1 MTSEAPPDEITALR
15 RDADRLRALR
25 LERDRLDLILRSVPN
40 PIIVIDTEDQIISM
54 NVAAQRLFGE
64 RATIPATA
72 VMSGRKAELSL
83 RNSAKF
89 ASFIAQLRLV
99 PGDRKTGELALVDPE
114 TEEDLEMAVTS
125 TEIRDDAGVPV
136 ATVFVLQD
144 VGRLRELERR
154 RLGQQLRERVGEL
167 EAANTTISTLNADLQ
182 RRVDEATTELR
193 AQYERLEELDR
204 LKTQF
209 MSVAS
214 HELKTPVTAMSGFLQ
229 VALRRIKKRLDAG
242 HPNEKEWAI
251 EQNAITE
258 QLVIVQRQT
267 TKLARL
273 IDELLDVSRIQ
284 NGRVEFRLDEM
295 DLAQLAREVA
305 ERMQTMT
312 MTMMMMTTHTITV
325 EDGRAVAIVAD
336 RDHIEQVLNNL
347 IANAVKY
354 SPDGGEI
361 TVRVGEEAGQASLS
375 VTDSGI
381 GIPQEELEA
390 VFGLFYRSPDRRARD
405 VGGMG
410 LGLYISRGIVDRH
423 GGRIWAVSEP
433 GQGTTFQVR
442 LPREAP
448 LSQDVGARAPVA
460 TRA

>member
-1 MTSEAPPDEITALR
+1 MARDRILIVDDEESVAITMQAILEMDGHEVSTAASVADATALVQASEYDLVLSDLRLDDGDGLQIVGETHR
-15 RDADRLRALR
+15 RWPETVCIILTGYASLDSAVKALR
-25 LERDRLDLILRSVPN
+25 EGAYDYLVKPCDVEELRH
-40 PIIVIDTEDQIISM
+40 
-54 NVAAQRLFGE
+54 
-64 RATIPATA
+64 
-72 VMSGRKAELSL
+72 
-83 RNSAKF
+83 
-89 ASFIAQLRLV
+89 
-99 PGDRKTGELALVDPE
+99 
-114 TEEDLEMAVTS
+114 
-125 TEIRDDAGVPV
+125 
-136 ATVFVLQD
+136 TVQQ
-144 VGRLRELERR
+144 GLERR
-154 RLGQQLRERVGEL
+154 HLGRQLRDRVGEL
-167 EAANTTISTLNADLQ
+167 EAANTTIGTLNADLQ
-182 RRVDEATTELR
+182 RRVNEATAELR
-193 AQYERLEELDR
+193 AQYERLQELDR

-242 HPNEKEWAI
+242 HPDEKEWAI
-251 EQNAITE
+251 EQRAITE
-258 QLVIVQRQT
+258 QLIIVQRQT

-284 NGRVEFRLDEM
+284 SGRVEFRLDEM

-312 MTMMMMTTHTITV
+312 STTRTITV
-325 EDGRAVAIVAD
+325 EHGSAVAIVAD

-354 SPDGGEI
+354 SPDGGDI
-361 TVRVGEEAGQASLS
+361 TVRVWDEDGQASLS
-375 VTDSGI
+375 VTDRGI
-381 GIPQEELEA
+381 GIPREELEA

-410 LGLYISRGIVDRH
+410 LGLYISKEIVDRH
-423 GGRIWAVSEP
+423 GGRIWAESEL
-433 GQGTTFQVR
+433 GRGTTFHVR

-448 LSQDVGARAPVA
+448 LSQDVGAHPQVA